1 MISAFE
7 NMARQNPLRT
17 FFTDVERADKETAYS
32 YREVRLYAAA
42 LAKLLRDKGARQGDC
57 IAVDVRNRA
66 AGVFLL
72 LAAGYGGYTL
82 IAINNRLSESEK
94 MHRLMEVERDPGVHV
109 AFRIDENN
117 IEAIMDRVETFLGG
131 ELHRVRSGA
140 AQAAANERV
149 SRTSFVTRTRVETA
163 DVRTSK
169 ALGRATGG
177 RDSLIRREEMARQ
190 EALENAINFADHA
203 KHVFDQS
210 ARAVIMFT
218 SGTTGR
224 PKAVAL
230 SWANLSQAALAAN
243 AVLGR
248 RGEGMWQAVLPLYH
262 IGGLQVVVRSIL
274 NGTPFLLYRHFDA
287 DKVLADASRRN
298 ATHIAVVDKMLQ
310 DMCES
315 ERSAALKRYTCILL
329 GGGAPNSRTLEVAW
343 GKQAR
348 VYVSYGMTET
358 SSHVANALIDM
369 NYKGGLKLLPGYQA
383 HIVGAGSD
391 GFGRLA
397 VKGPG
402 VFSGYLNAHA
412 AWTVDGFFLTG
423 DIGAIHNGLLYVKER
438 VSDMFVSGGENIYPE
453 EVRQKLLGIPGVA
466 DAFVFGAPDK
476 TWGRRPIAFVVREPR
491 RVESFPQTPDGTNRS
506 TDHQHALKMANMS
519 NTRFSL
525 AVKEMAAGSMS
536 KLHLPKHVCVI
547 DEMPMLG
554 TGKIDRQALLR
565 RFDERIQ
572 VENVV
577 VRRVKLPSSAHGAY
591 PLGEHA
597 NARETAR
604 ETLIVEVIDHQGR
617 SGIGELAVSTGGWN
631 AAGDVAQNEAVLK
644 EVLAPIVLSHVF
656 LHPSEVSD
664 VFALN
669 AQAVQHPRACG
680 AIEPALWDLYGK
692 IVGAPLWKL
701 IGGNSNGRVPVA
713 ALVDETDPV
722 AAARVAVAQMR
733 TGSPC
738 VRLKVHPG
746 SASVCAVAVADAIGA
761 TKLIIDAGRS
771 FTETDMDEL
780 RTIDSL
786 GVAWIEEPLDPRKV
800 PLTVHGD
807 IFDRTAR
814 LQRGMRTP
822 LGMSEALAVPKD
834 ALRALRN
841 RELKHLS
848 VNIGRMGGVQPAL
861 EFVRL
866 CRTHGVTV
874 WVSAGASTDASKRLH
889 ATFETLPGVVPAGD
903 LGLVGREA
911 TRGVTTPPLSAERG
925 MVTLNRTGF
934 ATGLGCVLN
943 PAALEDTAATRNSE
957 NNGNNGIVL

>member
-17 FFTDVERADKETAYS
+17 FFTDIEQTGKETTYS

-42 LAKLLRDKGARQGDC
+42 LAKLFRDKGARQGDC
-57 IAVDVRNRA
+57 VAVDVRNRA
-66 AGVFLL
+66 ACVFLL

-82 IAINNRLSESEK
+82 VVMNSRLSESEK
-94 MHRLMEVERDPGVHV
+94 MHRLMEVERDPGVRV
-109 AFRIDENN
+109 AFRVDEGNVD
-117 IEAIMDRVETFLGG
+117 AVMDRVETFLGG
-131 ELHRVRSGA
+131 ELHQVRSGA
-140 AQAAANERV
+140 AQAAASERV

-169 ALGRATGG
+169 ALGRAAGG

-203 KHVFDQS
+203 THVFDKN

-243 AVLGR
+243 ATLGR
-248 RGEGMWQAVLPLYH
+248 RGEGMWQAALPLCH

-329 GGGAPNSRTLEVAW
+329 GGGAPNSRTLEAAW
-343 GKQAR
+343 DKQAR
-348 VYVSYGMTET
+348 VYLSYGMTET

-423 DIGAIHNGLLYVKER
+423 DIAAIHNGLLYVKER
-438 VSDMFVSGGENIYPE
+438 VSDMFVSGGENVYPE
-453 EVRQKLLGIPGVA
+453 EVRQKLLGLPGVA
-466 DAFVFGAPDK
+466 DAFVFGMPDK
-476 TWGRRPIAFVVREPR
+476 TWGRRPVAFVVREPR
-491 RVESFPQTPDGTNRS
+491 RVESFPQASGRGARS
-506 TDHQHALKMANMS
+506 AEDRQAQKMAQLS
-519 NTRFSL
+519 DARFAR
-525 AVKEMAAGSMS
+525 AVREMAASSMS

-547 DEMPMLG
+547 GEMPMLG

-572 VENVV
+572 VE
-577 VRRVKLPSSAHGAY
+577 RVIVHHAKLPASARAVSAS
-591 PLGEHA
+591 GERA
-597 NARETAR
+597 GDC
-604 ETLIVEVIDHQGR
+604 ETLIVEVVDHQGR
-617 SGIGELAVSTGGWN
+617 SGVGELAVAVGGWN

-644 EVLAPIVLSHVF
+644 DVLAPIVLSNVF

-664 VFALN
+664 AFAMC

-692 IVGAPLWKL
+692 IVGAPVSKL
-701 IGGNSNGRVPVA
+701 IGGDSGGCVPVA

-722 AAARVAVAQMR
+722 AAARAAVAQVR
-733 TGSPC
+733 AGHPC
-738 VRLKVHPG
+738 VRLRVHPG
-746 SASVCAVAVADAIGA
+746 RAGACALAAADAIGA
-761 TKLIIDAGRS
+761 EKLIIDAGRS
-771 FTETDMDEL
+771 FTEANMDEL
-780 RTIDSL
+780 RALDSL

-822 LGMSEALAVPKD
+822 LGMSESLAMPKD
-834 ALRALRN
+834 ALRALGH
-841 RELKHLS
+841 RELKHLA
-848 VNIGRMGGVQPAL
+848 VNVGRMGGVQPAL
-861 EFVRL
+861 EFARL
-866 CRTHGVTV
+866 CRSHGVTV
-874 WVSAGASTDASKRLH
+874 WVSAQVGTDVSKRLH
-889 ATFETLPGVVPAGD
+889 AAFETLPGMVPAGD
-903 LGLVGREA
+903 LGFVGRDA
-911 TRGVTTPPLSAERG
+911 ASGIATPPLTVERG
-925 MVTLNRTGF
+925 TVTLNRAGF
-934 ATGLGCVLN
+934 ASGVGCMLN
-943 PAALEDTAATRNSE
+943 PTALDEGTAAAAAVVRE
-957 NNGNNGIVL
+957 GNGAVSR